1 MNILYIIGNGFDINL
16 GLKTKYS
23 DFYKYYQSQLSNDQL
38 VNKLKNEIVV
48 GIDNWSDLEVAFG
61 KYMVNIND
69 REEFDKVYDDIVIN
83 LGEYLESEE
92 NEFDFSKVDKAILL
106 KDLWTPELFLTQG
119 DIQELVSFKNNW
131 GATTWNI
138 NIITLNYTR
147 SLEKIL
153 ENEISNIS
161 IGRHHNGQVVLG
173 NIHHIHGYTDDRTI
187 LGVND
192 ISQVGK
198 EEFHT
203 NQDIL
208 NALIKPNANRALRH
222 NIDRICESQVL
233 RANLICIFGS
243 SIGETDNYWW
253 KLIGDQLRRNS
264 KIIILMKGEEISR
277 RLAYKSVRSKQ
288 AYRELFLSKTDL
300 SDAEKLTLQNNIYVG
315 INTNMFTII

>member
-1 MNILYIIGNGFDINL
+1 L
-16 GLKTKYS
+16 
-23 DFYKYYQSQLSNDQL
+23 
-38 VNKLKNEIVV
+38 
-48 GIDNWSDLEVAFG
+48 
-61 KYMVNIND
+61 
-69 REEFDKVYDDIVIN
+69 
-83 LGEYLESEE
+83 
-92 NEFDFSKVDKAILL
+92 
-106 KDLWTPELFLTQG
+106 
-119 DIQELVSFKNNW
+119 

-153 ENEISNIS
+153 ENEISNIN

-208 NALIKPNANRALRH
+208 DALIKPGANRALRH
-222 NIDRICESQVL
+222 NVDKICESHVL
-233 RANLICIFGS
+233 SANLICIFGS
-243 SIGETDNYWW
+243 SMGETDNYWW
-253 KLIGDQLRRNS
+253 KLIGDQLRRNTR
-264 KIIILMKGEEISR
+264 IIILMKGEEISR

-288 AYRELFLSKTDL
+288 AYRDLFLSKTDL
-300 SDAEKLTLQNNIYVG
+300 SDAEKIALQNNVYIG
-315 INTNMFTII
+315 INTNIFSIT